1 MSFRDV
7 DEQVQDGVGRST
19 SGDGLCQKC
28 RQQQRRLPQVAP
40 LALSKQECGVPG
52 GTERTEDRRNCKPL
66 EQAARSGETA
76 DEPQA
81 ADQCK
86 GHQDVRT
93 LDEPRL
99 PATTSDQI
107 VEAARLFEVG
117 NQQDAGDTEE
127 DAGDDWRGDTD
138 CSLLVGV
145 THEHKQ
151 RRNQHD
157 TSSDSLGHEVTRDFC
172 FPCHLVGGG
181 VGRAC
186 DDAVLVGWFG
196 TKCDRYRRMALATR
210 ITSEQA
216 VSPDHAVV

>member
-1 MSFRDV
+1 MIAQRFLQIKTMGWAASLVFLMA
-7 DEQVQDGVGRST
+7 
-19 SGDGLCQKC
+19 SGSLW
-28 RQQQRRLPQVAP
+28 
-40 LALSKQECGVPG
+40 SQEAEELQEKAIPTV
-52 GTERTEDRRNCKPL
+52 
-66 EQAARSGETA
+66 A
-76 DEPQA
+76 DE
-81 ADQCK
+81 
-86 GHQDVRT
+86 
-93 LDEPRL
+93 LDELERRFY
-99 PATTSDQI
+99 AIRQ
-107 VEAARLFEVG
+107 
-117 NQQDAGDTEE
+117 TEE